1 MKKEQKITKKEL
13 RVCSW
18 NKKYD
23 SGKEMQYKGWNI
35 KLGKP
40 LNKFIIMTKRNWRKK
55 RSKFKRAKTL
65 MTGVLI
71 REKSKQR

>member
-13 RVCSW
+13 KVCSW

-55 RSKFKRAKTL
+55 K
-65 MTGVLI
+65 I
-71 REKSKQR
+71 